1 MTIEYLKKAD
11 LTSSSNADDV
21 SQTVKDILNKIEAG
35 GDEVALAYAK
45 QFDKYQGNIELTAAE
60 IDAAT
65 ALVPMKLQQDIQ
77 FLSLI
82 HI

>member
-45 QFDKYQGNIELTAAE
+45 QFDKYQGNICLLYTSPSPRDRTRSRMPSSA
-60 IDAAT
+60 
-65 ALVPMKLQQDIQ
+65 
-77 FLSLI
+77 
-82 HI
+82 